1 MMRFQHISSASF
13 LRDTTRGVCTLSA
26 LVEKSGGKSAQACY
40 NTRRCVKLRVAWYQ
54 APWYLPRYLEVRWY
68 TVCIR
73 YWCFSSCVRPS
84 IFVLPGY
91 TRVYSNGTKKT
102 CKYNIYLA
110 SGTNSRCVSSPTI
123 LWCIYSCIWSLLKS
137 CEIQLLSHT
146 RYNISY
152 IAWYNTL
159 EERFNVKNTH
169 ISIIHHPSILGTN
182 PTAATLNLTH
192 RNRGYILTQQQ
203 YECCCCSCQE
213 CVSSSIHSWNKPN
226 LSNVGLKTSKP
237 GIKYITRYYTA
248 AVLLYW

>member
-1 MMRFQHISSASF
+1 MGNR
-13 LRDTTRGVCTLSA
+13 LRHVIIPVGVLS
-26 LVEKSGGKSAQACY
+26 C
-40 NTRRCVKLRVAWYQ
+40 
-54 APWYLPRYLEVRWY
+54 
-68 TVCIR
+68 
-73 YWCFSSCVRPS
+73 
-84 IFVLPGY
+84 VLPG
-91 TRVYSNGTKKT
+91 TRHPGTFQGTSRYVGIRYVYGIDVFRRVSVRQSLFCRAIPEYIATVRKKHV
-102 CKYNIYLA
+102 NIISTWHQVRIVDVYLA
-110 SGTNSRCVSSPTI
+110 QRFCGVYTVVSGT
-123 LWCIYSCIWSLLKS
+123 LLKS

-248 AVLLYW
+248 AVLLY